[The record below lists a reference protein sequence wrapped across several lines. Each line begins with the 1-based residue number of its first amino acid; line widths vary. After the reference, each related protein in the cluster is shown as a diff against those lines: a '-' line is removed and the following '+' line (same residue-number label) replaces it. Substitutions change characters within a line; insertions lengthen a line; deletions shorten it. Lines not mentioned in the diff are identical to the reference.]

1 MKKPALAD
9 KELLNP
15 DETIRLYGLSSRK
28 FRRLL
33 KQDPPFVIMYNTR
46 RLIRR
51 TAFDTFLKAHPA
63 VCGDLRNGPP
73 PLRKQNGPLKGVVTN
88 VPKET

>member
-1 MKKPALAD
+1 MKKPALAE

-15 DETIRLYGLSSRK
+15 DEAIRLYGFSSRK

-51 TAFDTFLKAHPA
+51 TAFDAFLKAHPTA
-63 VCGDLRNGPP
+63 YEDLRNGPP
-73 PLRKQNGPLKGVVTN
+73 PLRKQTVPLKGVVTS
-88 VPKET
+88 VSQAT

>member
-1 MKKPALAD
+1 MKKPTLAE

-15 DETIRLYGLSSRK
+15 DEAIQLYGLSNRK

-33 KQDPPFVIMYNTR
+33 KQNPPFVIMYNTR

-51 TAFDTFLKAHPA
+51 TAFDAFLKRHPSTYTS
-63 VCGDLRNGPP
+63 LRNGPP
-73 PLRKQNGPLKGVVTN
+73 PLRKKGDDLD
-88 VPKET
+88 VPKAT